1 MTVSAS
7 STPKART
14 TNVVKATP
22 YGKDLLKPLANE
34 CRKQGIRFCTYYS
47 IMDWHHR
54 PSFAP
59 AKGLQSDAH
68 PSGA

>member
-1 MTVSAS
+1 M
-7 STPKART
+7 
-14 TNVVKATP
+14 VKATP